1 MRVADIKRAQR
12 SGPVLTLNIITP
24 SGLGRYA
31 LQVCAPG
38 SAPQLLIDARGL
50 PRYWQSLAELRRAL
64 RRWGW
69 GLHRRA
75 SYHWLW
81 WYPRMKS
88 LAVDSRTAVIQ
99 GRNLAQGGVA
109 GIGQPHTD

>member
-12 SGPVLTLNIITP
+12 SGPVLTLNIITH

-64 RRWGW
+64 RRWGV
-69 GLHRRA
+69 GPV
-75 SYHWLW
+75 S
-81 WYPRMKS
+81 PG
-88 LAVDSRTAVIQ
+88 VIPLVVVVPQ
-99 GRNLAQGGVA
+99 DEVIGR
-109 GIGQPHTD
+109 